1 MNNRRQTTKEY
12 YLFDTN
18 VENMFINEYM
28 PNAPG
33 EYVKVYL
40 FALMYAD
47 LDQPMT
53 DDMLAKELGMS
64 GEDVRKAW
72 DYWEELKVVRR
83 RAVGEEGV
91 RIEFLS
97 LKEQFYG
104 KGNRSGAGETSDGT
118 MTIPEDGVY
127 SQEDLRGMFDYLEK
141 FTGQTFSGT
150 DIIEILGWVNEAG
163 ATPEVIV
170 SAYRYCYSK
179 KKTNTKYIAK
189 VVRKWTEKGLRD
201 TEAVDDYLADTDQ
214 RRYQYRRVFKALGF
228 IGRAPTEEEM
238 RKMDSWFDELG
249 FSINKV
255 LEACSK
261 TSGISNPNINYVD
274 SVLRNWN
281 KEAGQPGGK
290 AADGSGAAV
299 NRYYEYI
306 RGEAE
311 KKAQEHRQEV
321 IEKLPRIQEIDDELN
336 ELSRQATKLILA
348 SGSDAKKSALDAKVH
363 ELLEERAVL
372 MTDNGFPMDYM
383 DVKYLCDK
391 CGDTGFTDTGEKC
404 SCYEER
410 AREAAVWEGKS

>member
-53 DDMLAKELGMS
+53 DDMLAKELGMAE
-64 GEDVRKAW
+64 EDVRKAW

-83 RAVGEEGV
+83 RAAGEDGV

-104 KGNRSGAGETSDGT
+104 KGNRSGAGENSDGA

-127 SQEDLRGMFDYLEK
+127 SQDDLRGMFDYLEK
-141 FTGQTFSGT
+141 FTGKTFSGS

-163 ATPEVIV
+163 ATPEVVI

-214 RRYQYRRVFKALGF
+214 RRYQYRRIFKALGF

-249 FSINKV
+249 FSINRV

-274 SVLRNWN
+274 SVLKNWK
-281 KEAGQPGGK
+281 KEADQPGG
-290 AADGSGAAV
+290 GSAAAV
-299 NRYYEYI
+299 GKYYEYI
-306 RGEAE
+306 REEAE
-311 KKAQEHRQEV
+311 KDAEKRRREV
-321 IEKLPRIQEIDDELN
+321 LKKLPRIQEIDDELN
-336 ELSRQATKLILA
+336 ELSREATKLIL
-348 SGSDAKKSALDAKVH
+348 SGSDAGKGALDARVNG
-363 ELLEERAVL
+363 LLEERAVL

-383 DVKYLCDK
+383 DVKYQCDK
-391 CGDTGFTDTGEKC
+391 CGDTGFTDTGERC

-410 AREAAVWEGKS
+410 AREAAVWEGKSKAR